1 MKNAAMRFPKRDN
14 LLADSIKQWT
24 RC

>member
-1 MKNAAMRFPKRDN
+1 MKNAAMRFPKHDN
-14 LLADSIKQWT
+14 LLDDSIKQWT

>member
-1 MKNAAMRFPKRDN
+1 MKNAAMRFPKHDN